1 MVKIIVKKEKNTR
14 KQKQKQKQTQKVIVN
29 IGKEVITRKRR
40 APRQSL
46 QKNSVSNKQQQT
58 PTTVYVPQS
67 MPVVMQ
73 PQQQSMNELI
83 KYLKESETQKEAV
96 KEKEKNNELET
107 DKKKDEE
114 RSRNIIPEEIQEN
127 FTRVYNSSNIS
138 SLTNSGT
145 ATPLLSYPV
154 DPNSL
159 YDELKK
165 VADLRGGNPN
175 SSNLTFATL
184 MTTDMNT
191 PQYYEDISS
200 NSSLSS
206 RSSNNYSLDSYP
218 TSSDNSFIS
227 RSSNSNYPISS
238 NSSFDS
244 NASTLD
250 SFQNKPY
257 VDPRFASTRQ
267 TGQIAQLW
275 LNKARNNI
283 ADYVQNKEPPTQ
295 ETIITE
301 MKEADKVTP
310 IEVVTAV
317 EDEEITEALKKLPE
331 NQIVV
336 YGKQK
341 ADASSTATALT
352 NKNTNPIDNTI
363 PSFLRPINKPLPRI
377 YAKDLIRP
385 GTTKEQEEAMRQ
397 ARINKLDKKPLQIEE
412 EKIDV
417 PKFTEEEMN
426 EYKKYTK
433 QVKEAKQVD
442 EDEDENKIDPIEEKI
457 KDMSIK
463 ELGKLLI
470 DNKIKSKDGND
481 YTISADGKRVY
492 LKGKIQLKQNL
503 SELARQN
510 YKDGKI
516 KKI

>member
-14 KQKQKQKQTQKVIVN
+14 KQKQTQKQKQKQTQKVIVN
-29 IGKEVITRKRR
+29 IGKEVITRKKR

-46 QKNSVSNKQQQT
+46 QKNSVSNKQQQQT
-58 PTTVYVPQS
+58 PTTIYVPQS

-114 RSRNIIPEEIQEN
+114 RSKFLVPEEVQNN
-127 FTRVYNSSNIS
+127 FSNVYNSSNIS
-138 SLTNSGT
+138 SLTNSISRISPNISGSS
-145 ATPLLSYPV
+145 TPILSYPV
-154 DPNSL
+154 NPQSL
-159 YDELKK
+159 YESLIRIE
-165 VADLRGGNPN
+165 DLNGGNPN
-175 SSNLTFATL
+175 SGNLYVVNDSETQTR
-184 MTTDMNT
+184 T
-191 PQYYEDISS
+191 PLLSS
-200 NSSLSS
+200 FGTQTKTPSLSS
-206 RSSNNYSLDSYP
+206 FG
-218 TSSDNSFIS
+218 T
-227 RSSNSNYPISS
+227 
-238 NSSFDS
+238 
-244 NASTLD
+244 
-250 SFQNKPY
+250 
-257 VDPRFASTRQ
+257 Q
-267 TGQIAQLW
+267 T
-275 LNKARNNI
+275 
-283 ADYVQNKEPPTQ
+283 
-295 ETIITE
+295 
-301 MKEADKVTP
+301 DKVSEL
-310 IEVVTAV
+310 IKAV
-317 EDEEITEALKKLPE
+317 EDKEITEALKELPE
-331 NQIVV
+331 NQLVS

-341 ADASSTATALT
+341 AQSSSTSTALT
-352 NKNTNPIDNTI
+352 TKKNINPIDNTF

-412 EKIDV
+412 EKIDI
-417 PKFTEEEMN
+417 PKFTEDELN
-426 EYKKYTK
+426 AYKSQTK
-433 QVKEAKQVD
+433 QAKQAEEEKQ
-442 EDEDENKIDPIEEKI
+442 EDEEENKIDPLEEKI

-481 YTISADGKRVY
+481 YAISADGKRVY

>member
-14 KQKQKQKQTQKVIVN
+14 KQKQTQKQKQKQTQKVIVN
-29 IGKEVITRKRR
+29 IGKEVITRKKR
-40 APRQSL
+40 APRQTL
-46 QKNSVSNKQQQT
+46 QKNSVSNKQQQQT
-58 PTTVYVPQS
+58 PTTIYVPQS

-73 PQQQSMNELI
+73 PQQQSMTELI

-145 ATPLLSYPV
+145 ATPFLSYPV

-206 RSSNNYSLDSYP
+206 RSSNNYSLDS
-218 TSSDNSFIS
+218 
-227 RSSNSNYPISS
+227 
-238 NSSFDS
+238 
-244 NASTLD
+244 
-250 SFQNKPY
+250 FQNKPY

-275 LNKARNNI
+275 LNKARDNIKTRNNI
-283 ADYVQNKEPPTQ
+283 ADYVQNKEQPRSGSWSLGDEQPTQ
-295 ETIITE
+295 ETIISE
-301 MKEADKVTP
+301 IKEADKVTP
-310 IEVVTAV
+310 IEAVTAV

-331 NQIVV
+331 NQLVV

-341 ADASSTATALT
+341 AQSSSTATALT
-352 NKNTNPIDNTI
+352 TKKNINPIDNTI

-377 YAKDLIRP
+377 YAKDLIRQGP
-385 GTTKEQEEAMRQ
+385 TKEQEEAMRQ

-412 EKIDV
+412 KKIDV

-433 QVKEAKQVD
+433 QVKEAEQ
-442 EDEDENKIDPIEEKI
+442 EDEDENKIDPLEEKI

-481 YTISADGKRVY
+481 YAISADGKRVY